1 MFDFDGV
8 LVESVDIK
16 TRALA
21 SLYAEHGPAVT
32 ERVVAFHLR
41 HGGLSRY
48 EKFRYGHEVVLGR
61 PLPESER
68 ERLAARLAELVVDA
82 VVAAPWVAGAR
93 EFVESHWREL
103 PLFIVSGTPQ
113 DELRA
118 IAGRRGMARY
128 FAEVLGSPAQKEELL
143 RGLLAR
149 HRLPPG
155 RTLMVGDST
164 TDYDAA
170 SAVGMAFFGR
180 VPAGAASPFPA
191 GTELAPDLHGLA
203 ARLSR

>member
-1 MFDFDGV
+1 V
-8 LVESVDIK
+8 LVESVDTK
-16 TRALA
+16 TRAFA
-21 SLYAEHGPAVT
+21 SLYAEHGPAVA

-61 PLPESER
+61 PLPASES
-68 ERLAARLAELVVDA
+68 ERLAARFAERVVDA
-82 VVAAPWVAGAR
+82 VIAAPWVAGAR
-93 EFVESHWREL
+93 EFVEAHWREL

-118 IAGRRGMARY
+118 IAERRGMARY
-128 FAEVLGSPAQKEELL
+128 FGEVLGSPAKKEELL

-149 HRLPPG
+149 HRLAPE
-155 RTLMVGDST
+155 RTLMVGDSI

-170 SAVGMAFFGR
+170 SAAGLAFLGR
-180 VPAGAASPFPA
+180 VPPGAASPFPA
-191 GTELAPDLHGLA
+191 GTELALDLRGLA
-203 ARLSR
+203 ARVSR